1 MEREGLTPRRS
12 IPAVCPS
19 REEWIFAK
27 RIRQSNPVAVGKGFS
42 TLPLNALTPVP
53 MNGTGVRAEGL
64 RPRWLV
70 LYFLCSWAFGAC
82 LSMAG
87 GEGRGPATQRFS
99 WNSHGIWEFF
109 RGFRMDLNPDQTE
122 PYLRKSG
129 SWFGWSGSRPS
140 FTFLPDRW
148 ERSRSIY

>member
-1 MEREGLTPRRS
+1 MM
-12 IPAVCPS
+12 
-19 REEWIFAK
+19 FK
-27 RIRQSNPVAVGKGFS
+27 RLK
-42 TLPLNALTPVP
+42 
-53 MNGTGVRAEGL
+53 MAEGL

-70 LYFLCSWAFGAC
+70 LYFFFSWAFGAC

-99 WNSHGIWEFF
+99 WNSHGIWEFC